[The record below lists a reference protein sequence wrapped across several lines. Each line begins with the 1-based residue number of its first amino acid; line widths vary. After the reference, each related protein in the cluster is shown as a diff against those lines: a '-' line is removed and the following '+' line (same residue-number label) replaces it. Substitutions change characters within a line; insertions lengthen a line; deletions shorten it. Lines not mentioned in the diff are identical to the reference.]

1 VFDEELAFANE
12 MADRASEI
20 ALGFFR
26 GSFEVSIKPDASPVT
41 EADLAVEAMFREAVA
56 ARFPGDGVIG
66 EELGAGPQAER
77 VWVID
82 PIDGTK
88 NFADGV
94 PIWATL
100 LALQEGGR
108 GVLGVASAP
117 ALGER
122 YEALATEGARCNGR
136 PIHVSDRASLSE
148 AFLVYS
154 SVEAWLQGPNRNAF
168 EHLLRDTRRNRGF
181 GDFWAHMLVARGAA
195 DLMAEPELAVW
206 DWAALKVI
214 VEEAGGRLTSFDGS
228 EPAHGSSVLTTN
240 GLLHDEVIT
249 RLALAGAA

>member
-1 VFDEELAFANE
+1 VLDAELAFANE
-12 MADRASEI
+12 VADRASEI
-20 ALGFFR
+20 AMGFFR
-26 GSFEVSIKPDASPVT
+26 GTFEVSIKPDSSPVT
-41 EADLAVEAMFREAVA
+41 EADLAVEAMFREMVA
-56 ARFPGDGVIG
+56 ARFPADAVIG
-66 EELGAGPQAER
+66 EEGGAGAGAER

-122 YEALATEGARCNGR
+122 YEAVAAGGARCNGR
-136 PIHVSDRASLSE
+136 PIRVSDRGSLSD
-148 AFLVYS
+148 AFFLYS
-154 SVEAWLQGPNRNAF
+154 SVEAWLGGPHRSAF
-168 EHLLRDTRRNRGF
+168 EDLVRRTRRNRGF
-181 GDFWAHMLVARGAA
+181 GDFWAHLLVATGAA
-195 DLMAEPELAVW
+195 DVMAEPELAVW

-214 VEEAGGRLTSFDGS
+214 VEEAGGRVTSFDGS
-228 EPAHGSSVLTTN
+228 EPTDGSSVVTTN
-240 GLLHDEVIT
+240 GLLHDEVLA
-249 RLALAGAA
+249 RLADVA

>member
-12 MADRASEI
+12 MADRASQI
-20 ALGFFR
+20 AMGFFR
-26 GSFEVSIKPDASPVT
+26 GTFEVSIKPDASPVT
-41 EADLAVEAMFREAVA
+41 EADLAVEAMFREMVA
-56 ARFPGDGVIG
+56 ARFPGDGVVG
-66 EELGAGPQAER
+66 EEGGAGPEAER

-108 GVLGVASAP
+108 SVLGVASAP

-122 YEALATEGARCNGR
+122 YEAVATEGARCNGR
-136 PIHVSDRASLSE
+136 PIRVSDRASLSD
-148 AFLVYS
+148 AFFVYS
-154 SVEAWLQGPNRNAF
+154 SVEAWLDEPRRGAF
-168 EHLLRDTRRNRGF
+168 ERLLRETRRNRGF
-181 GDFWAHMLVARGAA
+181 GDFWAHTLVARGAA
-195 DLMAEPELAVW
+195 DVMAEPELAVW

-228 EPAHGSSVLTTN
+228 EPTHGSSVVTTN
-240 GLLHDEVIT
+240 GLLHHDVVA
-249 RLALAGAA
+249 RLAVVGSS